1 MVAKSLI
8 KLIDEAIL
16 PALSLV
22 VAKMLGLL
30 LSAYFLNIPFEIKSQ
45 ALLGILPAVSFTNA
59 SNYITAENYSNLA
72 MFLAAALGTT
82 FILIRAH
89 FFHESHIH
97 PNLQAKLATLNLE
110 SLIAP
115 SYHLYHQAL
124 IWLIFIWMTV
134 GFLIVST
141 LLQITYPQISIV
153 AFILAANLS
162 WVFAVDV
169 EKEIEIN
176 RSVQ

>member
-1 MVAKSLI
+1 MISKNII

-30 LSAYFLNIPFEIKSQ
+30 LSAYFLNIPFEIKSN
-45 ALLGILPAVSFTNA
+45 AFLGVLPAVSFA
-59 SNYITAENYSNLA
+59 SATNYITAENYSNFA
-72 MFLAAALGTT
+72 MFLAAALGATV
-82 FILIRAH
+82 ILIRAH

-97 PNLQAKLATLNLE
+97 PNLQAKLASLNLE
-110 SLIAP
+110 SLITP

-124 IWLIFIWMTV
+124 IWLIFVWMTV
-134 GFLIVST
+134 GFLVVST
-141 LLQITYPQISIV
+141 LLQITYPQISII

-162 WVFAVDV
+162 WVFAIDV
-169 EKEIEIN
+169 EKEIEIE